1 MYPYTEQ
8 FLDAPLESTNKGKF
22 MEMYKAAIV
31 KM

>member
-22 MEMYKAAIV
+22 MEMYKE
-31 KM
+31 MGNS